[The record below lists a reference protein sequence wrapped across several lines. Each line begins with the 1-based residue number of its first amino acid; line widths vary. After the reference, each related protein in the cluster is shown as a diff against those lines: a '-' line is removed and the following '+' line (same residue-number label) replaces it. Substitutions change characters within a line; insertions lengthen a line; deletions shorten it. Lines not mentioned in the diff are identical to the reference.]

1 LYFYKK
7 NWNLLIKVPTDDGM
21 CCAFN
26 KDEADKIFVESN
38 YTGTLKEFN
47 EFDSAMAF
55 EPPDNSSGTL
65 V

>member
-1 LYFYKK
+1 
-7 NWNLLIKVPTDDGM
+7 M